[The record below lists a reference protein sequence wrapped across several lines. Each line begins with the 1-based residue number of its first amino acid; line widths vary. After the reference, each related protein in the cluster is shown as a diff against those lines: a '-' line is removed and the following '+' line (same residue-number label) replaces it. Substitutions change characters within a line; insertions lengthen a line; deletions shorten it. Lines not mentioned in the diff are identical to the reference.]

1 MTLVAVRVAVKMGV
15 RDHMYGNIRGG
26 EVLFLL
32 FPLAI
37 LFCYG
42 YLVKLIAKSAE
53 SKGRSFAAWLF
64 LAIFFLPLA
73 AIIVATFAPLSE
85 EDATTSALSSRTCP
99 YCAEEVQVKAIKCKH
114 CGEDIS
120 EGN

>member
-1 MTLVAVRVAVKMGV
+1 MNVLIYWAAIVVLAVLGWVLGIRDLVLLPLIGA
-15 RDHMYGNIRGG
+15 YG
-26 EVLFLL
+26 FL
-32 FPLAI
+32 
-37 LFCYG
+37 
-42 YLVKLIAKSAE
+42 VWLIAKSAE

-73 AIIVATFAPLSE
+73 AIIVATIAPLSE
-85 EDATTSALSSRTCP
+85 GDATTSALSRRTCP